1 MNICHFA
8 LSPDF
13 TCMTNKISTKNIRH
27 SLVFEYV
34 SDKFWISYHGK
45 TAKVTRNM
53 SYRDRAGYLRDAE
66 ISGSHSSSP
75 RQYDVERNAGGSER
89 FHVSTPTRIES
100 QFSFNSTQQLFPP
113 QNHGHPNESH
123 TPMDYQSYQNS
134 GPIRHRPDTS
144 VLLSDEVISGS
155 LTNGNRMS

>member
-1 MNICHFA
+1 
-8 LSPDF
+8 
-13 TCMTNKISTKNIRH
+13 
-27 SLVFEYV
+27 
-34 SDKFWISYHGK
+34 
-45 TAKVTRNM
+45 M

-100 QFSFNSTQQLFPP
+100 QFSFNSTPQLFPP

-134 GPIRHRPDTS
+134 GAIRHRPDTS